1 MLKSPKTKKKVF
13 CAYSELESFFLLASE
28 ALKFF
33 FPFSNL
39 EKKLAL
45 PGGGF
50 SPSKDFLT
58 LPLLILEDRESI
70 W

>member
-13 CAYSELESFFLLASE
+13 CAYSEESFFFLASE
-28 ALKFF
+28 ASKFF

-45 PGGGF
+45 AGGGF
-50 SPSKDFLT
+50 SLSKDFLS

-70 W
+70 

>member
-1 MLKSPKTKKKVF
+1 M
-13 CAYSELESFFLLASE
+13 LASE